1 MHAMYPQRQ
10 GPEDCLTIA
19 ILTGERMRVW
29 AMCELGYTQ
38 SPLAEGAARPSLNDS
53 VPSPYYGHAR
63 ITHPA
68 HQSLDATT

>member
-29 AMCELGYTQ
+29 AMCELGYT
-38 SPLAEGAARPSLNDS
+38 SPRWRKAR
-53 VPSPYYGHAR
+53 HAR
-63 ITHPA
+63 H
-68 HQSLDATT
+68 